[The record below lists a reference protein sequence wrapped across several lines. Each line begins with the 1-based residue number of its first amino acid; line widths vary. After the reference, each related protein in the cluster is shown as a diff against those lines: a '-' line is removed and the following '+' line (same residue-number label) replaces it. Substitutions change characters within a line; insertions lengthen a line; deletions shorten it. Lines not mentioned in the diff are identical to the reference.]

1 MFNKNY
7 TLHNDF
13 YFFLS
18 LFLLTVSFI
27 LHQILTK
34 NQTFIFFLIPIL
46 TAFSQISLIDTKL
59 KYKNLIF
66 LILISL
72 CLFATLKYH
81 LRFNENRKFHE
92 LENVDFKLSIDAKKI
107 DKKLSGLKWITPEFK
122 NNPGEEIQLINQ
134 IKSKSKN

>member
-1 MFNKNY
+1 LFNKNY

-18 LFLLTVSFI
+18 LFLLTISFI
-27 LHQILTK
+27 FHQILTK

-92 LENVDFKLSIDAKKI
+92 LENVDFWLVKGLLLDYMQALFFYIFGAK
-107 DKKLSGLKWITPEFK
+107 
-122 NNPGEEIQLINQ
+122 
-134 IKSKSKN
+134 